1 MGTARYSGEFKRD
14 AVALVESSGRRVASV
29 ARELGVNPESLRQ
42 WVARSRAAAAAAA
55 SGAGGEGPMTAA
67 EREEL
72 RRLRKAGPRA
82 GAGEGDPAEGRPVFC
97 QGDGSMTGRWRFIS
111 DNRDLYGVQR
121 LCRALGVS
129 ASGFY
134 RWLGAA
140 PARAVRRAADED
152 LARRIE
158 EIHDGSR
165 GAYGVPRITR
175 ELRDRHGAVNHKRV
189 ARLMRERGIAGRHL
203 RRTVRTTVADRAVPP
218 APDLVGRDFRAAAPD
233 VRWCGDITYLPVGGS
248 WMYLATVI
256 DMHSRR
262 VVGWSLAEHMRSGL
276 VVDAVRSAIGV
287 RGGDVRG
294 VVFHSDRGAQYT
306 SAAFAEVCRAH
317 GIRRSMGRVGSS
329 YDNAMA
335 ESFFATLKREL
346 LYGSRWLTRAQARS
360 EMFSWLAWYNRR
372 RRHSALGYRSPV
384 EFEQES
390 SAVDTLRLVA

>member
-14 AVALVESSGRRVASV
+14 AVALVESSGRRISSV

-42 WVARSRAAAAAAA
+42 WVARSRAAASP
-55 SGAGGEGPMTAA
+55 SGAGGEGPLNPE

-72 RRLRKAGPRA
+72 RRLRKQVRELELEKEILRKAA
-82 GAGEGDPAEGRPVFC
+82 AYF

-111 DNRDLYGVQR
+111 DHRHLYGVQR
-121 LCRALGVS
+121 LCRVLTVS

-134 RWLGAA
+134 RWTAA
-140 PARAVRRAADED
+140 AAARAARRAADED
-152 LARRIE
+152 LAASIA
-158 EIHDGSR
+158 EIHEESN
-165 GAYGVPRITR
+165 GAYGVPRVTR
-175 ELRDRHGAVNHKRV
+175 EIRERHGPVNHKRV
-189 ARLMRERGIAGRHL
+189 ARLMRERGLAGRHL
-203 RRTVRTTVADRAVPP
+203 RRKARTTVADKSVPP
-218 APDLVGRDFRAAAPD
+218 APDLVERAFEAPAPD

-262 VVGWSLAEHMRSGL
+262 VVGWSLAEHMQAGL
-276 VVDAVRSAIGV
+276 VVDAVTSAV
-287 RGGDVRG
+287 EARGGDVRG

-306 SAAFAEVCRAH
+306 SAAFAQVCCTH

-329 YDNAMA
+329 YDNALA

-346 LYGSRWLTRAQARS
+346 LYGSRWLTRPEAR
-360 EMFSWLAWYNRR
+360 MAVFAWMAWYNRS

-384 EFEQES
+384 DYERHHAS
-390 SAVDTLRLVA
+390 TIDNLGLVA

>member
-1 MGTARYSGEFKRD
+1 MGAARYSGEFKRD
-14 AVALVESSGRRVASV
+14 AVALVESSGRRIPSV

-42 WVARSRAAAAAAA
+42 WVQRSRAAAGA

-72 RRLRKAGPRA
+72 RRLRRQVRELELEKEILRKAA
-82 GAGEGDPAEGRPVFC
+82 AYF

-111 DNRDLYGVQR
+111 DHRTLYGVQR

-134 RWLGAA
+134 QWIQAA
-140 PARAVRRAADED
+140 PARAARKAAEDE
-152 LARRIE
+152 LAARIE
-158 EIHDGSR
+158 EIHGETN
-165 GAYGVPRITR
+165 GAYGVPRVTR
-175 ELRDRHGAVNHKRV
+175 ELRERHGPVNHKRV
-189 ARLMRERGIAGRHL
+189 ARLMRERGLVGRHL
-203 RRTVRTTVADRAVPP
+203 RRTVRTTVADRSVPP
-218 APDLVGRDFRAAAPD
+218 APDLVGRDFTAAAPD
-233 VRWCGDITYLPVGGS
+233 TRWCGDITYLPVGGS

-262 VVGWSLAEHMRSGL
+262 VVGWSLAEHMRAGL
-276 VVDAVRSAIGV
+276 VVDAVRSAVGV

-306 SAAFAEVCRAH
+306 SAAFADACRSH

-329 YDNAMA
+329 YDNALA

-346 LYGSRWLTRAQARS
+346 LYGSRWLTRSQARA
-360 EMFSWLAWYNRR
+360 EVFSWLAWYNRR
-372 RRHSALGYRSPV
+372 RRHSALGYLSPAD
-384 EFEQES
+384 FEHQTS
-390 SAVDTLRLVA
+390 TMDNLGLVA

>member
-14 AVALVESSGRRVASV
+14 AVALVESSGRRVSAV

-42 WVARSRAAAAAAA
+42 WVARSRAQAP
-55 SGAGGEGPMTAA
+55 SGAGGEGPLTPA

-72 RRLRKAGPRA
+72 RRLRGQVRGV
-82 GAGEGDPAEGRPVFC
+82 GAGEGDPAEGGSVFC
-97 QGDGSMTGRWRFIS
+97 QGDGPMTGRWRFIS
-111 DNRDLYGVQR
+111 DHRDLYGVQR
-121 LCRALGVS
+121 LCRVLSVS

-134 RWLGAA
+134 RWIRAT
-140 PARAVRRAADED
+140 PVRVARKAADEVP
-152 LARRIE
+152 AGRIE
-158 EIHDGSR
+158 EIHGESN

-175 ELRDRHGAVNHKRV
+175 ELRERHGAVNHKRV
-189 ARLMRERGIAGRHL
+189 ARLMRERGLAGRRL
-203 RRTVRTTVADRAVPP
+203 RRTVRTTIADRTVPP
-218 APDLVGRDFRAAAPD
+218 APDLVGRVFAAPAPD

-262 VVGWSLAEHMRSGL
+262 VVGWSLAEHMRAGL
-276 VVDAVRSAIGV
+276 VVDAVRSAV
-287 RGGDVRG
+287 AARGGDVRG
-294 VVFHSDRGAQYT
+294 VLFHSDRGAQYT
-306 SAAFAEVCRAH
+306 SAAFAEVCRAY

-346 LYGSRWLTRAQARS
+346 LYGSRWLTRPQAR
-360 EMFSWLAWYNRR
+360 MAVFAWMAWYNHR

-384 EFEQES
+384 DYERQH
-390 SAVDTLRLVA
+390 ARPVTNLDLVA

>member
-1 MGTARYSGEFKRD
+1 
-14 AVALVESSGRRVASV
+14 
-29 ARELGVNPESLRQ
+29 
-42 WVARSRAAAAAAA
+42 
-55 SGAGGEGPMTAA
+55 
-67 EREEL
+67 
-72 RRLRKAGPRA
+72 
-82 GAGEGDPAEGRPVFC
+82 
-97 QGDGSMTGRWRFIS
+97 MTGRWRFIS
-111 DNRDLYGVQR
+111 DHRDLYGIQR
-121 LCRALGVS
+121 LCRAMGVS

-134 RWLGAA
+134 RWIAAAAARAARRSADDDLGA
-140 PARAVRRAADED
+140 
-152 LARRIE
+152 RIE
-158 EIHDGSR
+158 EIHGESN
-165 GAYGVPRITR
+165 GTYGVPRITR
-175 ELRDRHGAVNHKRV
+175 ELRERHGPINHKRV
-189 ARLMRERGIAGRHL
+189 ARLMRERGLAGRHL
-203 RRTVRTTVADRAVPP
+203 RRTVRMTIADRSVPP

-276 VVDAVRSAIGV
+276 VVDAVRSAVGV
-287 RGGDVRG
+287 RGGNVHG

-372 RRHSALGYRSPV
+372 RHHSALGYRSPV

-390 SAVDTLRLVA
+390 SAIDTLRLVA